1 MSYNYAK
8 LRATVVAA
16 TSGPWEADIK
26 SGTSRTVRQTD
37 GGRGICTTFV
47 QGQPKTPAGWE
58 SQRHQNNANSEYIAA
73 CDPETIRNL
82 LDERDAQ
89 AAEIERLRQPWQPIE
104 TAPIGNNPDGFIW
117 LMLAWGPEGD
127 QSTGN
132 GMRWRD
138 KWFAAPAFYCLGQ
151 ERKYAFKETEI
162 QPTHWMPLPEL
173 PAALSGEPA

>member
-16 TSGPWEADIK
+16 TSGPWEADIE

-89 AAEIERLRQPWQPIE
+89 AAEIERLRKALQKVRPVIAADRQGLLDCHGINGKIPAE
-104 TAPIGNNPDGFIW
+104 DELATYGLYEYDGALHVI
-117 LMLAWGPEGD
+117 D
-127 QSTGN
+127 
-132 GMRWRD
+132 
-138 KWFAAPAFYCLGQ
+138 
-151 ERKYAFKETEI
+151 
-162 QPTHWMPLPEL
+162 
-173 PAALSGEPA
+173 AALSGEPT